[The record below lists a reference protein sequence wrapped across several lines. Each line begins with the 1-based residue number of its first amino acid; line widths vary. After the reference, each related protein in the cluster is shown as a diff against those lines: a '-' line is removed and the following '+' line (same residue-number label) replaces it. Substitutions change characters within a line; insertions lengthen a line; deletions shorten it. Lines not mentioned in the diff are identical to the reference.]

1 MADGKL
7 VHAVIKVLEEAGQSN
22 WCGGSSNGE
31 GGVTA
36 EDVWDTTNR
45 MLS

>member
-22 WCGGSSNGE
+22 WCGGSSKEKE
-31 GGVTA
+31 G
-36 EDVWDTTNR
+36 
-45 MLS
+45 